1 MSLFRVQLNNTMQGR
16 LDQNVY
22 TRAQVGYNAE
32 GAGSYQSETYAPA
45 ASFVASETQP
55 ITGAGSL
62 QRTVWLTGPNNVK
75 RELHDGDS
83 FTDCNYY
90 KRYCYPYCLG
100 RTDQERLQNAILVCD
115 YDDGST
121 WIDGSGDVHA
131 YGGKGHSLPTPVS
144 VLLTAASPTLTIPSG
159 SYANFVLMTN
169 ISPSSGAAFI
179 SLNGGQATVTLD
191 SGVTMTFDKSE
202 ICITSITVT
211 GISGGSEA
219 VEVLYSVDSP
229 AYT

>member
-1 MSLFRVQLNNTMQGR
+1 MSLFRVQLNNTQQGR

-22 TRAQVGYNAE
+22 TRAQMGYNSE
-32 GAGSYQSETYAPA
+32 GDGSYVSNTYAPSS
-45 ASFVASETQP
+45 SFPVGETQP
-55 ITGAGSL
+55 ILGSGSL

-115 YDDGST
+115 YDDGSI
-121 WIDGSGDVHA
+121 WVDGSGDVDA
-131 YGGKGHSLPTPVS
+131 YGGKGHSLPTPIS
-144 VLLTAASPTLTIPSG
+144 VLLTAGSPTLTIATG

-169 ISPSSGAAFI
+169 IGTGAAFI
-179 SLNGGQATVTLD
+179 NLNSGQATVTLD
-191 SGVTMTFDKSE
+191 AGVTMTFDKSE
-202 ICITSITVT
+202 IAITSITVT
-211 GISGGSEA
+211 GVSGGTEA
-219 VEVLYSVDSP
+219 VEVLYSVDTPS
-229 AYT
+229 YT